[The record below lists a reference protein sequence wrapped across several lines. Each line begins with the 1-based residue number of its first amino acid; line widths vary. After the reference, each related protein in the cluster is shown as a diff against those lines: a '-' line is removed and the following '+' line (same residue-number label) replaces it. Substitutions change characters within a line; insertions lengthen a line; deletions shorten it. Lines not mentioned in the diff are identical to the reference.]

1 MRPRGEGAEER
12 GDDDLEARAWR
23 RTSMV
28 NWKGLGRPNDGEEER
43 RCNHLFFLAK
53 LEVAGMF
60 PIRLGKGRTTRN
72 ACMPR
77 GKEAKIP

>member
-1 MRPRGEGAEER
+1 MRPRGKGVEVR
-12 GDDDLEARAWR
+12 RDDDLEARAWH
-23 RTSMV
+23 RTGMV